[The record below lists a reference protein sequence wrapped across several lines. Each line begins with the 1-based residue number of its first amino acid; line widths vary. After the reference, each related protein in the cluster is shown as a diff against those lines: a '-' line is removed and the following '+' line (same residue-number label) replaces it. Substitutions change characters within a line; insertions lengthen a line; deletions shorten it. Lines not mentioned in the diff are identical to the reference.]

1 MTRRLKDYPGFI
13 LNIENLSGPLDFE
26 KVFGRCA
33 SVHIEIGSGKGTFL
47 VSQARA
53 RPDVNFLGIEWA
65 RKYYR
70 FAVDRIGRWELKN
83 VKLIRTDA
91 ADFII
96 RFVPD
101 SGVACYHI
109 YYPDPWPKKRHH
121 KRRFVCPRNIEHLI
135 RTLEPGGIIQIATD
149 HEEYF
154 EQITKVLAERKDCLE
169 ETEFAPPA
177 GALDGETVGT
187 NYERKYIGE
196 NRGVHTIAVKRI

>member
-1 MTRRLKDYPGFI
+1 MPRRLKDYPEFI

-47 VSQARA
+47 VSQAQT
-53 RPDVNFLGIEWA
+53 RPDVNFLGVEWA

-96 RFVPD
+96 RFVPE
-101 SGVACYHI
+101 SSVAFYHI

-135 RTLEPGGIIQIATD
+135 HTLVPGGIIQIATD

-154 EQITKVLAERKDCLE
+154 EQIKQAFEERKDLLT
-169 ETEFAPPA
+169 ETEFTPPA
-177 GALDGETVGT
+177 GAQDGETVGT
-187 NYERKYIGE
+187 NYERKYISE
-196 NRGVHTIAVKRI
+196 NRGVYTIAVKRI